1 MSATV
6 ADWVAPLALTYFRDM
21 AVPGRRPAVIE
32 MSPAAPETPL
42 PFARVITSP
51 AARPACLAGVPEYT
65 PQMSAPELIAGA
77 PGPPGASPPK
87 PEAGQPVLASAT
99 EMPMNGGRP
108 ICTVAL
114 DCPAAICRA
123 IRSAALIGI
132 AYPAVAVPPFGDCV
146 VVAAVFIPM
155 TSPAALASGPPESP
169 SWIRALVWMV
179 PRNVSDVPVEESC
192 GRIVRLSA
200 VTCPAATVG

>member
-42 PFARVITSP
+42 PFALMITSP

-77 PGPPGASPPK
+77 PAAPPPTAPPGENPPK

-108 ICTVAL
+108 IRTVAL

-132 AYPAVAVPPFGDCV
+132 AYPAVAVPPFRD
-146 VVAAVFIPM
+146 
-155 TSPAALASGPPESP
+155 
-169 SWIRALVWMV
+169 
-179 PRNVSDVPVEESC
+179 
-192 GRIVRLSA
+192 
-200 VTCPAATVG
+200 